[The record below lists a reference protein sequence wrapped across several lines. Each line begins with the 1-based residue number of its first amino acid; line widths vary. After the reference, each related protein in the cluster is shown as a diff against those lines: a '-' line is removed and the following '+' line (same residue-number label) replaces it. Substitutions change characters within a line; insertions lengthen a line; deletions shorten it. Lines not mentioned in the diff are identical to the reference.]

1 MTVGFFNRPAPPSP
15 ERTTSQADAYVS
27 AAIPRLMGAA
37 LSLTGN
43 RHDAEDLVQDTLAKV
58 LVHWRKVERADS
70 PDAYVRKVMV
80 NTFVSGK
87 RRRSSS
93 EVVSHVLVTADGSA
107 TADAQVGPEDRDE
120 MWTLLAGLS
129 PRQRAVLVLRY
140 YDDLPDAAIADVL
153 GCSPVS
159 VRVTAHKAL
168 ARLREQMPGLGDSGP
183 CPEPTGAAVT
193 TSR

>member
-1 MTVGFFNRPAPPSP
+1 MSSDA
-15 ERTTSQADAYVS
+15 EAYVS

-58 LVHWRKVERADS
+58 LVNWRRVERADS

-87 RRRSSS
+87 RRRSSKD
-93 EVVSHVLVTADGSA
+93 VVSHELVTADAVAPNTGPA
-107 TADAQVGPEDRDE
+107 GPEERDA

-140 YDDLPDAAIADVL
+140 YDDLPDAAIAEVL

-159 VRVTAHKAL
+159 VRVTAHRAL
-168 ARLREQMPGLGDSGP
+168 ARLRERMPGLGDSTS
-183 CPEPTGAAVT
+183 CPEPTGAAAT